1 VRASAGLPSVQKFR
15 IVVAMKIYPGALR
28 GLCATLKDNLLPFI
42 KT

>member
-1 VRASAGLPSVQKFR
+1 VRASAGLLPVQKFR

-28 GLCATLKDNLLPFI
+28 STLKDDLLPFI